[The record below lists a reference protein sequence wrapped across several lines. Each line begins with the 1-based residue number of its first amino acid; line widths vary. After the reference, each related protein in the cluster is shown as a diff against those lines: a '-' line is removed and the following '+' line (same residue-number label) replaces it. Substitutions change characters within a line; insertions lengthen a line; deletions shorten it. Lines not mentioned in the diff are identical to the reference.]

1 MSDTVPISQVDFN
14 PDPLKAYPGLN
25 ETEVSDRVKRG
36 DINVVVL
43 RSSRTYKDIFKE
55 NVLTLFNISFG
66 VVLVVLAALG
76 QVTDAIFS
84 GFTVFSN
91 IVVGVVQE
99 IQAKLM
105 LDKLALLSV
114 QQVTVRRDGV
124 SLIVPLNEVVRDDLI
139 ELKPGDRAPVD
150 GGVVFSQ
157 MVEMDESLLTGE
169 SDPVPKQIDDVV
181 LSGSFCL
188 AGSCVFKA
196 EKIGNESY
204 AVKLSQSSRVY
215 KRVFTP
221 LQKKIDTI
229 VEVLVLGLIVA
240 SFLHLASSLN
250 SGLSIV
256 DTLRYYSV
264 IINSFVPAGLVLSIS
279 VAFALGAVAISRRRT
294 LIQKI
299 NAVDSMNSVRVLCTD
314 KTGTLTQN
322 KLVVQSIIPLGDTE
336 ESSLRELI
344 ALYTTLMATQNS
356 SARAMAGFVG
366 FPRSQERKAD
376 EVAFSSSRKW
386 GAISLELGTTILV
399 GSPEMLL
406 SDPEAQE
413 RARQISSEG
422 LRVIAVVT
430 TEKADMG
437 SMLGDG
443 SGKSSSPT
451 LPVNLKDRGLVILE
465 DALRHDVI
473 DTIASLQAKDIVIK
487 VISGDSVETVTSI
500 ARQAGI
506 LVADGTTYSQKQ
518 LEALDAQAFSRAAL
532 TGSVFGRITPDTKR
546 RLINAMVK
554 RGAYVAMVGDGVN
567 DVPAFKEAQ
576 LAIAMND
583 GAQISKDVADI
594 VLLDNNL
601 SALPQAFAAGDDIK
615 QKILSSAKLYLT
627 KNIMVIL
634 TISFVGFVQLPFPI
648 EPRQMTILTM
658 AVVGVPTILI
668 ALGTIKPKRIND
680 FLGDVLGYS
689 FLAGLIGALAMTL
702 GYVLSYFYGSG
713 LAENVDGFPIL
724 TSTMFAEIGR
734 GPAQAVSTLIGMFFV
749 LFVFWD
755 VTNISIWKPKTLLK
769 YKSISLLGIGMVLIS
784 VVLMLALPNLFQ
796 IERPDRLG
804 WTMAL
809 FLPTSAHYILRMLQS
824 SHLMRNLSRSLT
836 QP

>member
-1 MSDTVPISQVDFN
+1 MSETEPIAQVNFN
-14 PDPLKAYPGLN
+14 SDPLIAYPGLN
-25 ETEVSDRVKRG
+25 ETEVQARVKSG
-36 DINVVVL
+36 DVNVVVL

-66 VVLVVLAALG
+66 VVLLLLMLLG
-76 QVTDAIFS
+76 QITDAIFS
-84 GFTVFSN
+84 GLTVFSN
-91 IVVGVVQE
+91 IIVGVVQE

-124 SLIVPLNEVVRDDLI
+124 SLIVPLHEVVRDDLI

-169 SDPVPKQIDDVV
+169 SDPVPKLIDDVV

-221 LQKKIDTI
+221 LQTKIDTI
-229 VEVLVLGLIVA
+229 VQVLILGLVVA

-250 SGLSIV
+250 NSVTIV

-279 VAFALGAVAISRRRT
+279 VAFALGAVEISRRRT

-356 SARAMAGFVG
+356 SARAMASFVG
-366 FPRSQERKAD
+366 FPRSQETKAD

-406 SDPEAQE
+406 SNPQAQE
-413 RARQISSEG
+413 QARQISSEG

-430 TEKADMG
+430 TKSAFTP
-437 SMLGDG
+437 GD
-443 SGKSSSPT
+443 KPANPN
-451 LPVNLKDRGLVILE
+451 LPPNLSDEGLVVLE
-465 DALRHDVI
+465 DALREDVI
-473 DTIASLQAKDIVIK
+473 ETIALLQAKDIVIK
-487 VISGDSVETVTSI
+487 VISGDSVETVASI

-506 LVADGTTYSQKQ
+506 LVGDGTTFSQKQ
-518 LEALDAQAFSRAAL
+518 LDSFDKPTFVRAAL

-546 RLINAMVK
+546 RLINVMVK

-648 EPRQMTILTM
+648 EPRQMTVLTM

-668 ALGTIKPKRIND
+668 ALGIIKAKRINN
-680 FLGDVLGYS
+680 FLSDVLGFS
-689 FLAGLIGALAMTL
+689 FMAGLIGAIAMTF

-713 LAENVDGFPIL
+713 MADNMDMPSSM
-724 TSTMFAEIGR
+724 TQAAFAEMGK
-734 GPAQAVSTLIGMFFV
+734 GNAQAVSTLVGMFFV

-755 VTNISIWKPKTLLK
+755 ITNISIWKPKSLFK
-769 YKSISLLGIGMVLIS
+769 YKSIALLGIGMVFVSIA
-784 VVLMLALPNLFQ
+784 VMLLLPELFQ
-796 IERPDRLG
+796 ISRPDRIG
-804 WTMAL
+804 WTMAI
-809 FLPTSAHYILRMLQS
+809 FLPTSAHYILRILQS
-824 SHLMRNLSRSLT
+824 SDLMRNLARSLT